1 MHITRKL
8 AVVVATATMALVG
21 PSAFADTVYNDLD
34 NSIDS
39 NLETLNLT
47 YDTVTTTGST
57 GTTTLAI
64 QVNGH
69 PDHPG
74 CNIQGGAHYIAL
86 NAVVADPTI
95 ASVTLSNNGVFDA
108 CSDTVTATVQAL
120 AIGSTNVTFVIDAS
134 RTSNDPHLTFRL
146 DEAAF
151 QVVVTAGSITP
162 PPPIGC
168 DADPAAPAWAN
179 AILQKAG
186 IKPKA
191 GSMNYISEIAH
202 EMGKGASF
210 GGFAKNAH
218 PQYENAV
225 HDRLQVLTGRTL
237 PSAQS
242 AARPGWECAPI

>member
-1 MHITRKL
+1 MHISKKIAAAVAGAAL
-8 AVVVATATMALVG
+8 ALGGSA
-21 PSAFADTVYNDLD
+21 AFADTVYNDLD

-47 YDTVTTTGST
+47 YDPVAMTGTT

-64 QVNGH
+64 QVNGQ

-74 CNIQGGAHYIAL
+74 CNIQGGPHYIAL
-86 NAVVADPTI
+86 NPVVADPTI
-95 ASVTLSNNGVFDA
+95 ASVALAGDGVFDA
-108 CSDTVTATVQAL
+108 CSDTVVATVTAK
-120 AIGSTNVTFVIDAS
+120 AIGSTNVTFVIDSS
-134 RTSNDPHLTFRL
+134 RTSNDPKLTFRL

-151 QVVVTAGSITP
+151 TVTVVQGTTP
-162 PPPIGC
+162 PPAVGC

-191 GSMNYISEIAH
+191 GSTNYVSTIAQ

-210 GGFAKNAH
+210 AGFAKNAH

-225 HDRLQVLTGRTL
+225 QARLQQLTGKTL

-242 AARPGWECAPI
+242 AARPGWECASQ

>member
-1 MHITRKL
+1 MLTPKKL
-8 AVVVATATMALVG
+8 AVVVACATATLAG
-21 PSAFADTVYNDLD
+21 PAAFADTVYNDLD

-39 NLETLNLT
+39 ALESLALT
-47 YDTVTTTGST
+47 YDTVTATGTS

-64 QVNGH
+64 QVNGK

-74 CNIQGGAHYIAL
+74 CNIQGAAHYIAL
-86 NAVVADPTI
+86 NPVVANPAV
-95 ASVTLSNNGVFDA
+95 ASVTLSGNGVINA

-120 AIGSTNVTFVIDAS
+120 GLGTTKVSFVIDDA
-134 RTSNDPHLTFRL
+134 RTNNDPKLNFRL
-146 DEAAF
+146 DEYAF
-151 QVVVTAGSITP
+151 TVTVTPGSTP
-162 PPPIGC
+162 PPAVGC

-186 IKPKA
+186 LKPKA
-191 GSMNYISEIAH
+191 GSTNYVSTIAH
-202 EMGKGASF
+202 EMGKGATF

-225 HDRLQVLTGRTL
+225 QARLQQLTGRTL

-242 AARPGWECAPI
+242 AARPGWECATQ